1 MPGTKVKL
9 GYLPTR
15 RIGVFDIK
23 IAGQQKKI
31 IENRLRELGVDF
43 VNIDFLNDEG
53 LIFHQKDAESVV
65 KHFRDSG
72 VDGIIATFCNFGCEE
87 AVMKVAKGLGKPVL
101 LWGPRDPAPLA
112 DRTRLT
118 DSQCGLFAA
127 GKVLRQAGVVFT
139 YLENCALD
147 SPILEQGIESFT
159 STASIVKSMT
169 KLRIGQMGVRPDLFH
184 SVKYNEL
191 ELFERFG
198 IEIVPAT
205 LNHLS
210 RMFKDIYENNKPL
223 VKAEADR
230 ILESFDCNSGR
241 ESLEKAAALKL
252 ALKRWMDDESLTA
265 AAAFCWGVM
274 GDSIGGIA
282 ACFTFSELTD
292 MHYPVICETDVMGAI
307 SSVILQAASRWEKAS
322 FLADLTMRHPSND
335 NAELFWHC
343 GVFPKSVA
351 RQDKRPVIGG
361 EHFARRVPAVSEF
374 ELAPGTV
381 TIARFD
387 GDHGEYRLLTAQG
400 WRVDGPAT
408 NGAYGW
414 LEFKNWPE
422 LERKLMYGPYIH
434 HIAGIYGDYTSAIEE
449 AMRYLPG
456 VIVEKE

>member
-15 RIGVFDIK
+15 RVGVFDVK
-23 IAGQQKKI
+23 FAGQQKKT
-31 IENRLRELGVDF
+31 IENKLRELGVDF

-53 LIFHQKDAESVV
+53 LIFQQKDAESVV
-65 KHFRDSG
+65 KHFRDCG
-72 VDGIIATFCNFGCEE
+72 VDGIIAAFCNFGCEE

-101 LWGPRDPAPLA
+101 LWGPRDPAPQA
-112 DRTRLT
+112 DKTRLS

-127 GKVLRQAGVVFT
+127 AKVLRQAGVVFT

-147 SPILEQGIESFT
+147 SPVFEQGIRQFI

-205 LNHLS
+205 LNHLT
-210 RMFKDIYENNKPL
+210 RMFKDVYENHKPG
-223 VKAEADR
+223 VKAEVEK
-230 ILESFDCNSGR
+230 ILESYDCNFER

-252 ALKRWMDDESLTA
+252 AIKRWMDDEKLTA

-292 MHYPVICETDVMGAI
+292 MHYPVICETDIMGAV

-343 GVFPKSVA
+343 GVFPKSIA

-361 EHFARRVPAVSEF
+361 EHFARRVPAVAEF

-381 TIARFD
+381 TVARFD

-400 WRVDGPAT
+400 RRVDGPAT

-422 LERKLMYGPYIH
+422 LEKKLMYGPYIH
-434 HIAGIYGDYTSAIEE
+434 HIAGIYGEYTSSIEE